1 MKPDDLTCG
10 HPAATPRRFRAA
22 LAALIAAAG
31 LLAACSAPAPARYY
45 TLLPAPSGAGT
56 AEALASTSGTP
67 GFALQVLPVRVPPAS
82 DLPQLLVRSS
92 DGQVVPQE
100 NDRWLGPLADEIRSA
115 VVAQLTRE
123 LGVPE
128 VSSVAIPPGLPVYR
142 LQIDVTRFGSAR
154 GQYALQET
162 NWSLRDLSTPP
173 SAAGAAPQAVLLCR
187 GRQVVPAAGTGTA
200 ALVDGHQQALRQLVR
215 QIETTLKQPPA
226 QWRCA

>member
-1 MKPDDLTCG
+1 MKTDDPTTG
-10 HPAATPRRFRAA
+10 HPAATSRLIRTTL
-22 LAALIAAAG
+22 LAAAS

-45 TLLPAPSGAGT
+45 TLLPAASGAGT
-56 AEALASTSGTP
+56 AVVSTAGAPT
-67 GFALQVLPVRVPPAS
+67 FALQVLPVRVPPAS

-100 NDRWLGPLADEIRSA
+100 NDRWLGPLGDEIRSA

-128 VSSVAIPPGLPVYR
+128 VSSVAIPPGLAIYR
-142 LQIDVTRFGSAR
+142 LQIDVMRFDSAR

-162 NWSLRDLSTPP
+162 NWSLREVTPP
-173 SAAGAAPQAVLLCR
+173 SSTPAGTNLATLLCR
-187 GRQVVPAAGTGTA
+187 GRQVVQAHGTSTT
-200 ALVDGHQQALRQLVR
+200 ALVDAHQQALSQLVR
-215 QIETTLKQPPA
+215 QIEATLRQQSA